1 MRHKQIRLLFARLV
15 QLFTSEFCPNASV
28 CCYSSISTSDGAIS
42 CGLNSTCSAHSLG
55 CRLIG

>member
-1 MRHKQIRLLFARLV
+1 MRHKQIRLLFAHLV

-28 CCYSSISTSDGAIS
+28 CCYSSISASDGAIS

-55 CRLIG
+55 